1 MENKNN
7 NKCGNICSCGKSTPN
22 FSEIIKKYL
31 EQGQDPEKISNL
43 FLENLN
49 SSVKQM
55 KEEQENKEL
64 ISAARDD
71 LISSILDYTK
81 ILNLIK
87 KEEENKIISAL
98 IDMFKSFE
106 NLVEDGKI
114 KLSFNQEDFKDI
126 LSLFSLE
133 NRNKIFDEIA
143 SLDKIFNFF

>member
-7 NKCGNICSCGKSTPN
+7 KCGSVCSCGKDAPN

-71 LISSILDYTK
+71 LISSILDYTE
-81 ILNLIK
+81 ILNLVK

-114 KLSFNQEDFKDI
+114 KLSFNQKDFKDI
-126 LSLFSLE
+126 LSLFSNE
-133 NRNKIFDEIA
+133 NRSKIFDEIA